1 MPDKRRTPL
10 ADSVAGPNSWRAEYG
25 PGEPAQRTPS
35 KSSRRERPVSEGI
48 RQARK
53 WGSAATAGIAVLV
66 AAACSSP
73 GSGQAN
79 SPSSSSSA
87 GTSAKVTKIA
97 IALPAKIS
105 DYGWNQQGAS
115 AARTVATASGAH
127 LTVISNIGY
136 NNTQALLSQLA
147 RAHAQF
153 IIAHAS
159 GFDTAAKQVAQQY
172 HVPVMTYD
180 IPNELVPGLVSNITT
195 SAQQGGY
202 LAGILAARMTKTKT
216 VGIVI
221 SASDT
226 NWYEMS
232 GGFAAGVHSVNPKVK
247 IRFAEIGPAA
257 YDDSA
262 GGKRVAQTLMAAGAD
277 VVFGMGDGASFGY
290 LQAISNANV
299 GHKVWYIGDI
309 GNIGPIDTKH
319 VLLSSELWNF
329 TRAYTQAVQDIKNG
343 TYGHHGYNLDLANG
357 GISLLKTA
365 YIPASVWSEIQSA
378 QQKIISGQLKVP
390 VATTLTQ
397 VKALVSA
404 NG

>member
-1 MPDKRRTPL
+1 
-10 ADSVAGPNSWRAEYG
+10 
-25 PGEPAQRTPS
+25 
-35 KSSRRERPVSEGI
+35 VSERI
-48 RQARK
+48 RRARK
-53 WGSAATAGIAVLV
+53 WGPAAAAAGAAVLV
-66 AAACSSP
+66 AAACSSNSASTP
-73 GSGQAN
+73 GS
-79 SPSSSSSA
+79 SPSA
-87 GTSAKVTKIA
+87 GKSTAITKIA
-97 IALPAKIS
+97 IAVPAKVS
-105 DYGWNQQGAS
+105 DYGWNQQGVN
-115 AARTVATASGAH
+115 AARAVAGASGAQ
-127 LTVISNIGY
+127 LTVISDIGY
-136 NNTQALLSQLA
+136 NNTQSLLSQLA
-147 RAHAQF
+147 RQQHAQF

-159 GFDTAAKQVAQQY
+159 GYDTAAKQVALQY

-232 GGFAAGVHSVNPKVK
+232 GGFAAGVHSINPKIR

-262 GGKRVAQTLMAAGAD
+262 GGKRLAQTLMSLGAD
-277 VVFGMGDGASFGY
+277 VIFGMGDDASFGY
-290 LQAISNANV
+290 LSAISNASV

-329 TRAYTQAVQDIKNG
+329 TGAYTQALNDIKNG
-343 TYGHHGYNLDLANG
+343 TYGRHGYNLDLANG
-357 GISLLKTA
+357 GISLLKTS

-378 QQKIISGQLKVP
+378 KQQIITGQLKVP
-390 VATTLTQ
+390 VATTLSQ
-397 VKALVSA
+397 VKTLVA
-404 NG
+404 AG

>member
-1 MPDKRRTPL
+1 
-10 ADSVAGPNSWRAEYG
+10 
-25 PGEPAQRTPS
+25 
-35 KSSRRERPVSEGI
+35 VSERI
-48 RQARK
+48 RRVRK
-53 WGSAATAGIAVLV
+53 WGTTAAAAGAVVLA
-66 AAACSSP
+66 AAACTSQ
-73 GSGQAN
+73 GSGQA
-79 SPSSSSSA
+79 SSTPSSSG
-87 GTSAKVTKIA
+87 GTSSSKITKIA
-97 IALPAKIS
+97 IALPAKVS
-105 DYGWNQQGAS
+105 DYGWNQQGLN
-115 AARTVATASGAH
+115 AARTVAQASGAQ
-127 LTVISNIGY
+127 LSVISDIGY
-136 NNTQALLSQLA
+136 NNTQSLLSQLA
-147 RAHAQF
+147 QKHPQF

-159 GFDTAAKQVAQQY
+159 GYDTAAKQVALQY
-172 HVPVMTYD
+172 HVPIMTYD
-180 IPNELVPGLVSNITT
+180 IASELVPGLVSNITT

-202 LAGILAARMTKTKT
+202 LAGILAGRMTKTKT

-247 IRFAEIGPAA
+247 VLFAEIGPAA

-262 GGKRVAQTLMAAGAD
+262 GGKRVAQTLLAAGAD

-290 LQAISNANV
+290 LQAMTNASV

-309 GNIGPIDTKH
+309 GNMGPIDKKH

-329 TRAYTQAVQDIKNG
+329 TGAFTRAVQDIKNG

-357 GISLLKTA
+357 GISLLKTPF
-365 YIPASVWSEIQSA
+365 IPASVWSEIQHA

-390 VATTLTQ
+390 AATTLSQ

-404 NG
+404 SG

>member
-1 MPDKRRTPL
+1 MSEQIRR
-10 ADSVAGPNSWRAEYG
+10 A
-25 PGEPAQRTPS
+25 
-35 KSSRRERPVSEGI
+35 RR
-48 RQARK
+48 
-53 WGSAATAGIAVLV
+53 WGFGATAGIAVLV
-66 AAACSSP
+66 AAACSS
-73 GSGQAN
+73 Q
-79 SPSSSSSA
+79 SSSPAASGNSSA
-87 GTSAKVTKIA
+87 ATSAKVTKIA
-97 IALPAKIS
+97 IAVPAKIS
-105 DYGWNQQGAS
+105 DYGWNQQGVN
-115 AARTVATASGAH
+115 AARAVATSSGAH
-127 LTVISNIGY
+127 LTVISDIGY
-136 NNTQALLSQLA
+136 NNTQSLLSQLA
-147 RAHAQF
+147 RGHPQL

-159 GFDTAAKQVAQQY
+159 GFDTAAKQVALQY

-277 VVFGMGDGASFGY
+277 VIFGMGDEASFGY
-290 LQAISNANV
+290 LSAISNANV

-329 TRAYTQAVQDIKNG
+329 THAYTLAVQDIQHG

-357 GISLLKTA
+357 GISLLQTA
-365 YIPASVWSEIQSA
+365 YIPASVWSEIQAA

-390 VATTLTQ
+390 VTTTLTQ

>member
-1 MPDKRRTPL
+1 
-10 ADSVAGPNSWRAEYG
+10 
-25 PGEPAQRTPS
+25 
-35 KSSRRERPVSEGI
+35 VSERI
-48 RQARK
+48 HRARK
-53 WGSAATAGIAVLV
+53 WGPAATAAVVAVLV
-66 AAACSSP
+66 AAACSS
-73 GSGQAN
+73 N
-79 SPSSSSSA
+79 SASTPSSSPSA
-87 GTSAKVTKIA
+87 GKSTAITKIA
-97 IALPAKIS
+97 IAVPAKVS
-105 DYGWNQQGAS
+105 DYGWNQQGVN
-115 AARTVATASGAH
+115 AARAVAGASGAQ
-127 LTVISNIGY
+127 LTVISDIGY
-136 NNTQALLSQLA
+136 NNTQSLLSQLA
-147 RAHAQF
+147 RQQHAQF

-159 GFDTAAKQVAQQY
+159 GYDTAAKQVALQY

-232 GGFAAGVHSVNPKVK
+232 GGFAAGVHSINPKIK

-262 GGKRVAQTLMAAGAD
+262 GGKRLAQTLMSLGAD
-277 VVFGMGDGASFGY
+277 VIFGMGDDASFGY
-290 LQAISNANV
+290 LSAISNASV

-329 TRAYTQAVQDIKNG
+329 TGAYTQALNDIKNG
-343 TYGHHGYNLDLANG
+343 TYGRHGYNLDLANG
-357 GISLLKTA
+357 GISLLKTS

-378 QQKIISGQLKVP
+378 KQQIISGQLKVP
-390 VATTLTQ
+390 VATTLSQ
-397 VKALVSA
+397 VKTLVA
-404 NG
+404 AG

>member
-1 MPDKRRTPL
+1 M
-10 ADSVAGPNSWRAEYG
+10 
-25 PGEPAQRTPS
+25 
-35 KSSRRERPVSEGI
+35 SEGI
-48 RQARK
+48 RRGRK
-53 WGSAATAGIAVLV
+53 WSFAAAAAGVAVLV
-66 AAACSSP
+66 AAACSSQSASTP
-73 GSGQAN
+73 
-79 SPSSSSSA
+79 SSSSA
-87 GTSAKVTKIA
+87 GKTTKITKIA
-97 IALPAKIS
+97 IAVPAKIT
-105 DYGWNQQGAS
+105 DYGWNQQGVNGARAIAS
-115 AARTVATASGAH
+115 AAGAR
-127 LTVISNIGY
+127 LTVISDIGY
-136 NNTQALLSQLA
+136 TNTLSLLSQLA
-147 RAHAQF
+147 RQHPQF

-159 GFDTAAKQVAQQY
+159 GYDTAAKQVALQY
-172 HVPVMTYD
+172 HVPIMTYD
-180 IPNELVPGLVSNITT
+180 IPTELVPGLVSNITT

-277 VVFGMGDGASFGY
+277 VIFGMGDEASFGY
-290 LQAISNANV
+290 LSGISNANV

-329 TRAYTQAVQDIKNG
+329 THAYTQAVQDIKNG

-365 YIPASVWSEIQSA
+365 YIPASVWSEIQAA

-390 VATTLTQ
+390 DTTTLTQ

>member
-1 MPDKRRTPL
+1 
-10 ADSVAGPNSWRAEYG
+10 
-25 PGEPAQRTPS
+25 
-35 KSSRRERPVSEGI
+35 VSERI
-48 RQARK
+48 RRARK
-53 WGSAATAGIAVLV
+53 WGPAAAAAGVAVVV
-66 AAACSSP
+66 AAACSSNSASTP
-73 GSGQAN
+73 S
-79 SPSSSSSA
+79 SPSSA
-87 GTSAKVTKIA
+87 GKSTAITKIA
-97 IALPAKIS
+97 IAVPAKVS
-105 DYGWNQQGAS
+105 DYGWNQQGVY
-115 AARTVATASGAH
+115 AARVVAGASGAQ
-127 LTVISNIGY
+127 LTVISGIGY
-136 NNTQALLSQLA
+136 NNTQSLLSQLA
-147 RAHAQF
+147 QKHAQF

-159 GFDTAAKQVAQQY
+159 GYDTAAKQVALQY

-232 GGFAAGVHSVNPKVK
+232 GGFAAGVHSINPKIR

-262 GGKRVAQTLMAAGAD
+262 GGKRLAQTLMSLGAD
-277 VVFGMGDGASFGY
+277 VIFGMGDDASFGY
-290 LQAISNANV
+290 LSAISNASV

-329 TRAYTQAVQDIKNG
+329 TGAYTQALNDIKNG
-343 TYGHHGYNLDLANG
+343 TYGRHGYNLDLANG
-357 GISLLKTA
+357 GISLLKTS

-378 QQKIISGQLKVP
+378 KQQIITGQLKVP
-390 VATTLTQ
+390 VATTLSQ
-397 VKALVSA
+397 VKTLVA
-404 NG
+404 AG